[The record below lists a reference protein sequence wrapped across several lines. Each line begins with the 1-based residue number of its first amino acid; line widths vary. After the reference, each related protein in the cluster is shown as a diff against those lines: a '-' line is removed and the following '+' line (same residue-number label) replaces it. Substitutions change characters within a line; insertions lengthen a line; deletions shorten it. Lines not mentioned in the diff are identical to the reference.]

1 MIIKPD
7 NEMLSYSGRIDFD
20 DRLAPVLVYACS
32 SIGMKFT
39 GTSLK
44 AVIANHRSCWTNELG
59 YFIDGEQKR
68 FTLSSDE
75 EKKTYT
81 LAEGLSEGTH
91 ELLLFKRMDSCHTF
105 TFYGFEIDD
114 GAKVLPLPEKPKRKM
129 EFFGDSVSCGEVSE
143 AVAYVGKPDPEHDGE
158 YSNSWYSYAWI
169 AARKLDAQ
177 LHDIAQ
183 GGVAL
188 LDNTGWYH
196 EPDYIGMEQV
206 WNKMRYNPDYGTV
219 KEWDF
224 SKYTPD
230 IVIVAIGQN
239 DSHPDDYM
247 KTDYEG
253 EKAKNWR
260 THYRQFLAKLRVTYP
275 DAWIICC
282 TTLLQHDIGWDMS
295 ISQAVLDIADKKI
308 SHCVFQRNGKATP
321 GHLRIP
327 EAEEMAEELC
337 HYIHSLNI
345 EGY

>member
-114 GAKVLPLPEKPKRKM
+114 GAKVLPLPENQN
-129 EFFGDSVSCGEVSE
+129 
-143 AVAYVGKPDPEHDGE
+143 GK
-158 YSNSWYSYAWI
+158 
-169 AARKLDAQ
+169 
-177 LHDIAQ
+177 
-183 GGVAL
+183 
-188 LDNTGWYH
+188 
-196 EPDYIGMEQV
+196 
-206 WNKMRYNPDYGTV
+206 WNFSGTV
-219 KEWDF
+219 F
-224 SKYTPD
+224 P
-230 IVIVAIGQN
+230 V
-239 DSHPDDYM
+239 
-247 KTDYEG
+247 
-253 EKAKNWR
+253 EKFQKLWSMLENQILSMMGNIR
-260 THYRQFLAKLRVTYP
+260 TA
-275 DAWIICC
+275 
-282 TTLLQHDIGWDMS
+282 G
-295 ISQAVLDIADKKI
+295 
-308 SHCVFQRNGKATP
+308 
-321 GHLRIP
+321 IP
-327 EAEEMAEELC
+327 MR
-337 HYIHSLNI
+337 
-345 EGY
+345 G

>member
-114 GAKVLPLPEKPKRKM
+114 GAEVLPLPEKPKRKM

-158 YSNSWYSYAWI
+158 YSNSWYSYAWMT
-169 AARKLDAQ
+169 ARKLNAQ
-177 LHDIAQ
+177 IHDTSQ
-183 GGVAL
+183 GGISL
-188 LDNTGWYH
+188 LDDTGWFAAPHYKGVESCYDKIEYH
-196 EPDYIGMEQV
+196 PDLGPT
-206 WNKMRYNPDYGTV
+206 KP
-219 KEWDF
+219 WDF
-224 SKYTPD
+224 FTIYTTCSRCC
-230 IVIVAIGQN
+230 N
-239 DSHPDDYM
+239 
-247 KTDYEG
+247 
-253 EKAKNWR
+253 R
-260 THYRQFLAKLRVTYP
+260 TKRQ
-275 DAWIICC
+275 
-282 TTLLQHDIGWDMS
+282 S
-295 ISQAVLDIADKKI
+295 
-308 SHCVFQRNGKATP
+308 P
-321 GHLRIP
+321 GRLYGRR
-327 EAEEMAEELC
+327 L
-337 HYIHSLNI
+337 
-345 EGY
+345 